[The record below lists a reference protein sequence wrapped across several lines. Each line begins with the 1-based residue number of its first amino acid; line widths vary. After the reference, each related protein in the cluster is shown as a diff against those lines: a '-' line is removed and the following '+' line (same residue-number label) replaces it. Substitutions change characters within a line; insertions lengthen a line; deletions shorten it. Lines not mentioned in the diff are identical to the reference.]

1 MPAVSTARA
10 GNVIGGGDFAVDRI
24 IPDCVRAAASN
35 QPMIVRNPHSV
46 RPYQHVLEPLMLY
59 LTIVQKQ
66 YETSDFAGYY
76 NVGPDKDCLT
86 TGNLVD
92 LFCES
97 WGDGMT
103 WESHWDGGPHEAN
116 FLKLD
121 CSRVKHIFGWKP
133 TWDVKTAV
141 QKTVEWSKIWL
152 ENGDVAACMEEQ
164 IKSFLA

>member
-1 MPAVSTARA
+1 MECQPVSTARA

-76 NVGPDKDCLT
+76 NVR
-86 TGNLVD
+86 
-92 LFCES
+92 
-97 WGDGMT
+97 
-103 WESHWDGGPHEAN
+103 
-116 FLKLD
+116 
-121 CSRVKHIFGWKP
+121 SR
-133 TWDVKTAV
+133 
-141 QKTVEWSKIWL
+141 
-152 ENGDVAACMEEQ
+152 
-164 IKSFLA
+164 